1 MTAKPRSRWWRRLW
15 RLTLL
20 VVAARVLL
28 ALLLA
33 PLLSF
38 AAGFAG
44 LTVTMRSASLSLSGM
59 ALRLEDVMV
68 LDADRPLEPPLLVAQ
83 EIGLDVS
90 SLLLLRGELG
100 IVDAAVSGA
109 RISLTR
115 RSDGSLRLPASWSPS
130 PTAAPPVATPPP
142 VAESAPTPPTFAL
155 PLRIASARLHDCRL
169 HLADEAAPGAPIDIT
184 LDVDVDDVGRFDR
197 PGTIVVR
204 AQSPRWLDRFTL
216 QAEVLATPDRL
227 HATWEGHVRGVPP
240 ASLPLP
246 REFAA
251 ALQDTRLLA
260 LTMGGELDGEIPPG
274 ASHRLLAGAV
284 HLDVEGDHNDPLH
297 LALRLG
303 PPTDRGADA
312 GIPFELEFA
321 ALGLVKQLRLH
332 DGELRLHA
340 ASTMVRASLAAEEAK
355 LPWLRPLLAAQG
367 VTMPEAGVSVHAQ
380 AEVEFGDGIT
390 GSLRGLQ
397 IAGGELELALPRLD
411 VRGLRAAD
419 GGLAIDSVV
428 VRGPHVAV
436 HTEADGVLVFAGIRL
451 GKRPPGPGDGAA
463 ADAPAAVVPPAASA
477 GLPHLRIGS
486 LDWTEG
492 SVAWTDGSL
501 TPPATLRVEELSVR
515 GDALTLGASAPPA
528 RLQISAR
535 LDGAIAELQLDATL
549 ESSPTALRGGVGLT
563 ARGVTG
569 GSALPWLQR
578 LGITPALQAGAL
590 QLRADA
596 AIEFAPEGTR
606 LQARLHDLALR
617 DGDELLLSLDS
628 VQGTAMHFGEA
639 PDLGSWEVERPF
651 LQVRRL
657 ADGSLRALGL
667 HFPSGAT
674 PAAAAAPAARPAPAP
689 GGAAPAA
696 PLRLGPLSLRDGR
709 VQFDDGAGPPLE
721 LGLQATVGRIDA
733 DAPFPFTLTAALPG
747 PLAAARLAGQAALGP
762 APRAELQLVAE
773 GLHGA
778 AMQRLL
784 PPPLRCELADGRLQL
799 GAKLAQQAGPAGEQS
814 LELTGL
820 QLTDGD
826 AEWFAI
832 DRCAI
837 QLAAATADHVHVR
850 DLAVQGVRAT
860 VQLGADGM
868 RAGGFVLP
876 PAGAAPATAPGAAP
890 AAPHGAPG
898 VRVPRL
904 SVDALAIACERVVLR
919 DTRQVGGEPLVFTG
933 TLAMDPWAAGPD
945 VETPPPA
952 RLRLL
957 GSAQPL
963 CAELRADLTLDPF
976 ALAPTAEVQ
985 VRAVVDP
992 TAVPRVLPP
1001 LAATLQG
1008 TTDRATLTA
1017 TMHARLDLRRR
1028 DARRFDFSRPFG
1040 GELAC
1045 EAIELRDEVAQQP
1058 IASVRSLA
1066 VNARAID
1073 VRSGDVLLRSLE
1085 LDDPIVSAT
1094 RTPEGVELLG
1104 FRLLPAKDAPPVPPA
1119 AAPPAG
1125 GGEPSEFTVDRLEVG
1140 GLNLTL
1146 RDQTTTPPTLLPI
1159 AGCDVELT
1167 RFSTRGFREV
1177 LPFGFSV
1184 SLRGGNVP
1192 FARRILRSSMFAG
1205 ILGSAAAAAGLGAGE
1220 LDREERPLLDELQ
1233 LVGHLQAYPRWKGQ
1247 VRAEL
1252 TAFELPALRGLAK
1265 SGGVEINDGVF
1276 DHSLTVDLRGFDGI
1290 DVRSTTVFT
1299 WLSLSEP
1306 PGGPISTYLRLPAPL
1321 DTVLF
1326 LLRNDADEHRLQLQL
1341 HIPAEGPFAA
1351 AIQDVI
1357 AEAVLRILAGA
1368 VGGAAGRA
1376 TGMLT
1381 GALGLTGGPTANIQ
1395 VPVAF
1400 APGSSAPAALDLRT
1414 VRDALAGDAQ
1424 LEVVLLHELSAADL
1438 QRAEHLATPPPE
1450 EIAEHGKRL
1459 RLRRDQLLAD
1469 RPQLAATVAALYG
1482 AGRMQE
1488 ARLRQAELVAHDEV
1502 LGDVERTL
1510 YEVLGMLADD
1520 TPRAQKRRTEAAAK
1534 ALGTA
1539 RLAEVQAALASALPG
1554 LAKDRVVLR
1563 PARAVPTAELAAGG
1577 QVVVT
1582 VRRSSAR

>member
-44 LTVTMRSASLSLSGM
+44 VTVTMRSASLSISGM

-83 EIGLDVS
+83 EIELDVS
-90 SLLLLRGELG
+90 SLLLLRGEIG

-115 RSDGSLRLPASWSPS
+115 HTDGSLRLPASWAPS
-130 PTAAPPVATPPP
+130 PVVAPPVATPPP
-142 VAESAPTPPTFAL
+142 PVAEATPAPPTFAL

-169 HLADEAAPGAPIDIT
+169 HVVDEGAPGAPIDIT
-184 LDVDVDDVGRFDR
+184 LDVDVADVGRFDR

-260 LTMGGELDGEIPPG
+260 LTMGGELDGEVPPG
-274 ASHRLLAGAV
+274 ASHRLLAGSV
-284 HLDVEGDHNDPLH
+284 QLDVEGDHNDPLH

-303 PPTDRGADA
+303 PPADRGADA

-332 DGELRLHA
+332 DGELRLQA
-340 ASTMVRASLAAEEAK
+340 TSTMVRAHLAAEEAK

-367 VTMPEAGVSVHAQ
+367 ITMPESGVSVHAQ

-390 GSLRGLQ
+390 GSLRDLQ
-397 IAGGELELALPRLD
+397 VAGDGLELALPRLD
-411 VRGLRAAD
+411 VRGLRAAE

-436 HTEADGVLVFAGIRL
+436 HTAADGAVVFAGIRL
-451 GKRPPGPGDGAA
+451 GKRQPGPGAGAA
-463 ADAPAAVVPPAASA
+463 AAPAAVVPPAARA
-477 GLPHLRIGS
+477 GLPHVRVGS

-501 TPPATLRVEELSVR
+501 TPPATLRVEDLSVR

-528 RLQISAR
+528 RLQVSAR
-535 LDGAIAELQLDATL
+535 LDGAIDELQLDATL
-549 ESSPTALRGGVGLT
+549 APSPTALRADVGFT

-617 DGDELLLSLDS
+617 DGDEVLLSLGS
-628 VQGTAMHFGEA
+628 VQAAAMEFGAA
-639 PDLGSWEVERPF
+639 PDLGTWEIERPF
-651 LQVRRL
+651 LRVRRL

-667 HFPSGAT
+667 RFPGDAT
-674 PAAAAAPAARPAPAP
+674 PAAAAAPAASPAPAP

-747 PLAAARLAGQAALGP
+747 PLAEARLEGQAALGG

-799 GAKLAQQAGPAGEQS
+799 RAKLAQQPGPAGEQS
-814 LELTGL
+814 MELTGV

-832 DRCAI
+832 DRCAL

-860 VQLGADGM
+860 VQLGTDGV
-868 RAGGFVLP
+868 RAAGFVLP
-876 PAGAAPATAPGAAP
+876 PGGAAPATAPGTTP
-890 AAPHGAPG
+890 AAPDAAPG
-898 VRVPRL
+898 MRVPRL
-904 SVDALAIACERVVLR
+904 SVDAFAIACERVVVR
-919 DTRQVGGEPLVFTG
+919 DTRQTGGEPLVFTG
-933 TLAMDPWAAGPD
+933 TLTMDPWAAGPD

-957 GSAQPL
+957 ASAQPV

-1045 EAIELRDEVAQQP
+1045 EAIELRDDVAQQP

-1073 VRSGDVLLRSLE
+1073 ARSGDVLLRSLE
-1085 LDDPIVSAT
+1085 LDDPVLSAT

-1104 FRLLPAKDAPPVPPA
+1104 FRLLPAKDAKPAAPA

-1125 GGEPSEFTVDRLEVG
+1125 GGEPPEFTVDRLEVG
-1140 GLNLTL
+1140 GLHLTL
-1146 RDQTTTPPTLLPI
+1146 CDQTTSPPTLLPI

-1177 LPFGFSV
+1177 LPFAFSV

-1192 FARRILRSSMFAG
+1192 FTRRILRSSMFAG
-1205 ILGSAAAAAGLGAGE
+1205 ILGSAAAAAGLGANE
-1220 LDREERPLLDELQ
+1220 LEREERPLLDELQ

-1265 SGGVEINDGVF
+1265 AGGVEINDGVF

-1326 LLRNDADEHRLQLQL
+1326 LLRNEADEHRLQLQL

-1381 GALGLTGGPTANIQ
+1381 GALGLTGGPTATIQ

-1400 APGSSAPAALDLRT
+1400 APGSSAPAALDLRA
-1414 VRDALAGDAQ
+1414 VRDALAGDEQ
-1424 LEVVLLHELSAADL
+1424 LEVVLLHELGASDL

-1459 RLRRDQLLAD
+1459 RMRRDHLLAE
-1469 RPQLAATVAALYG
+1469 RPQLAATVEALYG

-1520 TPRAQKRRTEAAAK
+1520 TPRAQKRRTQAAAK
-1534 ALGTA
+1534 ALGAA

-1563 PARAVPTAELAAGG
+1563 PPRAVPTAELADGG
-1577 QVVVT
+1577 QVVIT
-1582 VRRSSAR
+1582 VRRRSAR